1 MSLDDLDEL
10 ASLIEDCRPLFD
22 ALPWSRSKLDGNLDC
37 IILKAR
43 QLRDSQQNPVQEQL
57 SGKRVY
63 EQHSDTESTLTSRRV
78 RKKES
83 DSEIAQ
89 DRLTKILAV
98 YYEPCISVGDF
109 LDHLR
114 NPDSLSLLELE
125 QAAFSRLI
133 QGYRP
138 ASVSE
143 LKKAFHS
150 GVRPIN
156 HTWLAVCDRL
166 SKINSKSR
174 PLTRLLEHERH
185 LNDSLDGDILTRLV
199 YYILQTIVAIC
210 FTIDYDNL
218 TSQEK
223 NNFVIDACKDLEKH
237 KLKKASKA
245 KQQEIHNNFRVR
257 HRKEVTF
264 RNNIHK
270 LYQTFGVAVLLD
282 PTLDSRA
289 KKTGSP
295 SHSASFP
302 TTLTLLLDADVNL
315 VEVHKDNYTFFINLV
330 RVLAD
335 DVVINRLA
343 RFQCK
348 RRLDSD
354 EEYAMVISS
363 DDDEEVS
370 IRKKSRLTVVVS
382 SDDDEEDTSVRK
394 TNQVAS
400 LCPVCQV
407 GHAPADLVELETMHR
422 KILAGYKI
430 MKDIEREADEELRA
444 AKEELQVLR
453 TANEELQVLRAA
465 NEELQQNLD
474 ALQTELAET
483 KRQLGKEPADRP
495 QDAYPSPKDKSSELP
510 AALVTVTNPF
520 APAASV
526 AVSNSFAPLSVLN
539 NMSFD
544 DFDSDFYFPA

>member
-109 LDHLR
+109 LDYLR

-133 QGYRP
+133 QGYRR
-138 ASVSE
+138 
-143 LKKAFHS
+143 LCKKAFHS
-150 GVRPIN
+150 GVRPIG

-166 SKINSKSR
+166 SEINSKSR

-185 LNDSLDGDILTRLV
+185 LNDSLDGDILTRVV

-210 FTIDYDNL
+210 FTIDYDHL

-223 NNFVIDACKDLEKH
+223 NNFVIDACKDLEKN

-245 KQQEIHNNFRVR
+245 N
-257 HRKEVTF
+257 
-264 RNNIHK
+264 
-270 LYQTFGVAVLLD
+270 
-282 PTLDSRA
+282 
-289 KKTGSP
+289 
-295 SHSASFP
+295 
-302 TTLTLLLDADVNL
+302 
-315 VEVHKDNYTFFINLV
+315 
-330 RVLAD
+330 
-335 DVVINRLA
+335 
-343 RFQCK
+343 
-348 RRLDSD
+348 DSD
-354 EEYAMVISS
+354 EE
-363 DDDEEVS
+363 EVF

-400 LCPVCQV
+400 LCLVCQV
-407 GHAPADLVELETMHR
+407 GHTPADLVELETMHR
-422 KILAGYKI
+422 KILVGYKI

-544 DFDSDFYFPA
+544 DFGSDFYFPA